1 MSASTKVLLALRLGP
16 TKAHVCRTCYSYSP
30 KKKLKK
36 TIPPSRQ
43 SLLGPRHPGSGAVTR
58 HDLALPP
65 PLPNRPKPPLS
76 VARSLSCIGSEHLRR
91 RPSRRLPASRGDFFF
106 FLEIEI
112 EICILLLCCVARVGF
127 NFVRNPCDWEN
138 DRDRD
143 QRFPENSMTFMPARK
158 GWVTTPAY
166 YLRDEQSASL
176 RSPCLLRDDGT
187 RPRWRSRPP

>member
-36 TIPPSRQ
+36 TIPSRQ

-65 PLPNRPKPPLS
+65 PPPNRPKL
-76 VARSLSCIGSEHLRR
+76 RSPSRGRCRVLGRIRLRR

-106 FLEIEI
+106 FGDRDRD
-112 EICILLLCCVARVGF
+112 CILLLCCVARVGF
-127 NFVRNPCDWEN
+127 NFVYRNPCDWEN
-138 DRDRD
+138 DPD

-187 RPRWRSRPP
+187 RPRWRSRRP